1 MPKVERMR
9 EAWSGPL
16 TPEQLEQKARAGW
29 KLAAVEWVREAEGEE
44 KEAPLLREHVPFGL
58 QVAGDCVHL
67 EENRAEREALL
78 MMMERI
84 VEDQPLSQVASELN
98 RQGFR
103 TRHGSPWSPVSVFEM
118 LPRLIQV
125 GPQVF
130 IHEQWAARR
139 SRILN
144 AVRG

>member
-9 EAWSGPL
+9 EAWSGPV
-16 TPEQLEQKARAGW
+16 TAEQLEQKAKAGW
-29 KLAAVEWVREAEGEE
+29 KLAAVEWVREEEAEE
-44 KEAPLLREHVPFGL
+44 KEGPLLREHVPFGL

-78 MMMERI
+78 LMMERI
-84 VEDQPLSQVASELN
+84 VDDHPLSQVANELN
-98 RQGFR
+98 RQGYR
-103 TRHGSPWSPVSVFEM
+103 TRYGGEWNPVSVFHM

-125 GPQVF
+125 GPQIF
-130 IHEQWAARR
+130 TSEQWIARR

-144 AVRG
+144 AVRS